1 MAHDGN
7 EWLPKQTKA
16 SWHSDLSSGGCSLG
30 RKYCFVAELLAE
42 QPRSLLTFPWRP
54 PEHSDPAFSPSTSF
68 LISLAQGQAPERA
81 PGFYAFFVFFVY
93 PWHKPASSVDCWE
106 GTWRLQIS
114 KLQLSKGMCL
124 LSTLNYNL
132 TYGKNKNTAM
142 CIFSP
147 AMIII
152 VLQTCFKLQL
162 PKWKKHFKK

>member
-1 MAHDGN
+1 MVMSDSQN
-7 EWLPKQTKA
+7 KQRPPDIQTYPVEVVPWGESTA
-16 SWHSDLSSGGCSLG
+16 SLLSSLQNSHVPSSRL
-30 RKYCFVAELLAE
+30 
-42 QPRSLLTFPWRP
+42 FPWRP

-81 PGFYAFFVFFVY
+81 QGFYAFFVFFVY